1 MLQPHIFLENLN
13 TQNHEI
19 QLTRRFFRLTI
30 PNILSNITVPLV
42 VLVDTGMLGH
52 LDDIRF
58 LAGVA
63 LAAIL
68 FEFVYWT
75 FGFYRMS
82 TTGMAAQAAGMND
95 RHGLYLILFRSLFL
109 ALVFA
114 AIILV
119 AQKLIAW
126 VGFGLLSGTPEV
138 EAAGRDYFFARI
150 WGAPAALCN
159 FVFLGWFLG
168 REKSNY
174 ALYMTIVANV
184 ANVIL
189 DYIFL
194 FVLDLAGFG
203 AGLATM
209 ISQYLSLFVAILLF
223 FKMKDYHFIKWS
235 EIIHGR
241 ELGNMLRLNVDITIR
256 TLGLISA
263 FALFTNFS
271 ATMGVQ
277 ILAAN
282 TVLLRILEFAAYFID
297 GAAFATESLGGNFYG
312 QENVKLLKRL
322 LRYALF
328 VGELLALA
336 IIAMLRLAPGPFY
349 RLLTSHTDIIAI
361 VRQFDIYVAIVLV
374 FGAFAYI
381 YDGFFIG
388 LLQGRTL
395 RDSMLASTLLLFLPV
410 ATAGLYWQNNDLLWL
425 SMVMFMVGRA
435 STLGY
440 ASWKFLRKVEAGP
453 T

>member
-1 MLQPHIFLENLN
+1 
-13 TQNHEI
+13 
-19 QLTRRFFRLTI
+19 
-30 PNILSNITVPLV
+30 
-42 VLVDTGMLGH
+42 
-52 LDDIRF
+52 
-58 LAGVA
+58 
-63 LAAIL
+63 
-68 FEFVYWT
+68 
-75 FGFYRMS
+75 
-82 TTGMAAQAAGMND
+82 
-95 RHGLYLILFRSLFL
+95 
-109 ALVFA
+109 
-114 AIILV
+114 
-119 AQKLIAW
+119 
-126 VGFGLLSGTPEV
+126 
-138 EAAGRDYFFARI
+138 
-150 WGAPAALCN
+150 
-159 FVFLGWFLG
+159 
-168 REKSNY
+168 
-174 ALYMTIVANV
+174 
-184 ANVIL
+184 
-189 DYIFL
+189 
-194 FVLDLAGFG
+194 
-203 AGLATM
+203 LATM

-336 IIAMLRLAPGPFY
+336 IIAMLLLAPGPFY